1 MELYFNGIFDIS
13 TETLLCLAI
22 VIREFKAQ
30 HTPKDIGHFLFSTSK
45 HCLMFIYS
53 EIHWIVDQH
62 ELSIMRNETI
72 NAFQKEFE
80 IFSTY
85 FTHVQQSLMLCP
97 ILLTEKIHRIASII
111 SKNYMTPRKPYK
123 INKVCTYWSTPLL
136 RYWCQKYILRII
148 SKYVLST
155 NLLSTFYM
163 L

>member
-1 MELYFNGIFDIS
+1 MVYS
-13 TETLLCLAI
+13 TYLQTLLCLAI

-62 ELSIMRNETI
+62 ELSIIRNETI

-85 FTHVQQSLMLCP
+85 FTHVQQSLILCP
-97 ILLTEKIHRIASII
+97 ILLSEKIRRIGSIT

-123 INKVCTYWSTPLL
+123 MNKVSTYCSTPLL
-136 RYWCQKYILRII
+136 RYNIQSYISYILLTYKTQI
-148 SKYVLST
+148 
-155 NLLSTFYM
+155 
-163 L
+163 